1 MNQSSFAI
9 NGRTGIAHAD
19 FQRVRKIIHNYC
31 GIFINEGKEAL
42 VQSRLMKR
50 MRMLGIATFG
60 EYLDMIERERPG
72 GEFLSFVDV
81 LTTNKT
87 SFFRENKH
95 FDYIAREIFP
105 EMSSR
110 PVKWWSAGCASGEEA
125 VTMSILLSEHKKAR
139 NVKILA
145 TDISREV
152 LRTAKSG
159 IYSDYKISD
168 VPPGLLAK
176 YFQKLEDNS
185 FQVQSELM
193 RMITYGRLNL
203 NDSWPMKGPF
213 QIIMCRNVMIYFN
226 RDTQEQIIRKFYEL
240 LEPGGYVFL
249 GHSESM
255 NANALG
261 FNNVA
266 PAAYRKK

>member
-87 SFFRENKH
+87 SFFRENKP
-95 FDYIAREIFP
+95 RPIF
-105 EMSSR
+105 ER
-110 PVKWWSAGCASGEEA
+110 
-125 VTMSILLSEHKKAR
+125 
-139 NVKILA
+139 
-145 TDISREV
+145 
-152 LRTAKSG
+152 
-159 IYSDYKISD
+159 
-168 VPPGLLAK
+168 
-176 YFQKLEDNS
+176 
-185 FQVQSELM
+185 
-193 RMITYGRLNL
+193 
-203 NDSWPMKGPF
+203 
-213 QIIMCRNVMIYFN
+213 
-226 RDTQEQIIRKFYEL
+226 
-240 LEPGGYVFL
+240 
-249 GHSESM
+249 
-255 NANALG
+255 
-261 FNNVA
+261 
-266 PAAYRKK
+266 